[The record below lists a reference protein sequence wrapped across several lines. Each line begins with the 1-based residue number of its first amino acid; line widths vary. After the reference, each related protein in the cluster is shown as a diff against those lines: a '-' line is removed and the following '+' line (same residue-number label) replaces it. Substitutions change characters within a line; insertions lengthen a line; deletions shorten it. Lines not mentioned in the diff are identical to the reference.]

1 MKTLK
6 KALKS
11 IFENLLLFT
20 VIAGIVFYFSSLI
33 LNDFGLQY
41 RFWIKKMAI
50 ILFALFAFS
59 GMIQVIYH
67 LKRLRSRIL
76 LTVAT
81 IVTIIGL
88 FPFGM
93 FWGVAYMDTTEEI
106 VVRND
111 KTMVARIETEF
122 LGDRYIS
129 YYEYANAIVCD
140 NEAVLKLKHL
150 NGGFNPKSY
159 YTLNCTGSD
168 NDLENG
174 DRYTWDNFFTIFSD
188 KYEYQV
194 QEFFDE
200 KVKTIDVKLSLL
212 DASDEYSIYSMDISY
227 DDISERYLNESIDR
241 YNIGTFMICKDSIYL
256 LYDYQDD
263 TVPSKDDFLEKGIRF
278 EGGEDQ
284 ERNIDG
290 IIVTYNY
297 CGEWAI
303 TDTRQQLDYHVE
315 YEWSYHEGLTYFKS
329 WYGDDNA
336 MIEISRNNK

>member
-1 MKTLK
+1 MPGYYVHLAATNQVARRNNSFLRGVEMPDLLKT
-6 KALKS
+6 
-11 IFENLLLFT
+11 
-20 VIAGIVFYFSSLI
+20 Y
-33 LNDFGLQY
+33 
-41 RFWIKKMAI
+41 
-50 ILFALFAFS
+50 
-59 GMIQVIYH
+59 
-67 LKRLRSRIL
+67 LKRY
-76 LTVAT
+76 
-81 IVTIIGL
+81 GL
-88 FPFGM
+88 
-93 FWGVAYMDTTEEI
+93 V
-106 VVRND
+106 
-111 KTMVARIETEF
+111 KTRKKYNELKTPDMPDF
-122 LGDRYIS
+122 S
-129 YYEYANAIVCD
+129 FYEKRVQ
-140 NEAVLKLKHL
+140 EK
-150 NGGFNPKSY
+150 
-159 YTLNCTGSD
+159 D

-227 DDISERYLNESIDR
+227 DDVSERYLNGSIDR
-241 YNIGTFMICKDSIYL
+241 YNIGAFMICKDSIYL

-303 TDTRQQLDYHVE
+303 PTQD
-315 YEWSYHEGLTYFKS
+315 SS
-329 WYGDDNA
+329 
-336 MIEISRNNK
+336 

>member
-11 IFENLLLFT
+11 IFDNLLLFT

-41 RFWIKKMAI
+41 RFWIKKIVI
-50 ILFALFAFS
+50 ILLVLFAFS

-67 LKRLRSRIL
+67 VESLRSRIL
-76 LTVAT
+76 LTIAM
-81 IVTIIGL
+81 IVTFIGTI
-88 FPFGM
+88 PFILI
-93 FWGVAYMDTTEEI
+93 WGIEYLDTTEEL
-106 VVRND
+106 VVRNN

-129 YYEYANAIVCD
+129 YYEYANAIVCG

-194 QEFFDE
+194 QEFLGE
-200 KVKTIDVKLSLL
+200 KVDKVDVDLSLL
-212 DASDEYSIYSMDISY
+212 AVYDECSVYSMDISY
-227 DDISERYLNESIDR
+227 DDISERYLNGSIDR

-336 MIEISRNNK
+336 MIEISRKAK

>member
-168 NDLENG
+168 NDLEKMM
-174 DRYTWDNFFTIFSD
+174 I
-188 KYEYQV
+188 
-194 QEFFDE
+194 
-200 KVKTIDVKLSLL
+200 LS
-212 DASDEYSIYSMDISY
+212 
-227 DDISERYLNESIDR
+227 
-241 YNIGTFMICKDSIYL
+241 YN
-256 LYDYQDD
+256 
-263 TVPSKDDFLEKGIRF
+263 
-278 EGGEDQ
+278 
-284 ERNIDG
+284 
-290 IIVTYNY
+290 
-297 CGEWAI
+297 A
-303 TDTRQQLDYHVE
+303 
-315 YEWSYHEGLTYFKS
+315 
-329 WYGDDNA
+329 
-336 MIEISRNNK
+336 